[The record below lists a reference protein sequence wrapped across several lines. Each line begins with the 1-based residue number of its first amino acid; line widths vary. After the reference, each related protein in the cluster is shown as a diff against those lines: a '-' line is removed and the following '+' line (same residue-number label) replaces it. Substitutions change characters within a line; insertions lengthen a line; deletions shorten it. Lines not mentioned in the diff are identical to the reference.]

1 MDDEDFA
8 QSQQPDT
15 VERLVEVGR
24 KLEDGEATEGEF
36 VIASSRTGLAHRG
49 PTPLIVRVHEVPAE
63 DVAWLWP
70 GKFPLGKISLLVGD
84 PGRGKSLL
92 ALDVA
97 ARLSAQRPWPDGSP
111 ALLPPSSTILVSAE
125 DDLADT
131 IRPRLDAADADPAFI
146 HLLRGVKGGPFDNAG
161 FVLPRDRGML
171 RKAVEDIRDVRLI
184 VLDPLVAFLTSS
196 SATNN
201 VALRTVL
208 ASLQCMA
215 EEFSFAV
222 LAISHLTKASAAAP
236 IYRAMGSIGLVAAA
250 RAVWTLWPDADNHRR
265 TFFVPLKCNL
275 SEAVSALAY
284 TIAVKPGD
292 HPAPNLLWE
301 ANALPLALVS
311 TSTAHPLPRL
321 RDQQAIAWL
330 ADILKEGPV
339 AATQVET
346 AAGDEGFG
354 RNVLRRAKA
363 ALNVITYPEEFG
375 KQWLCRLP

>member
-1 MDDEDFA
+1 
-8 QSQQPDT
+8 
-15 VERLVEVGR
+15 VE
-24 KLEDGEATEGEF
+24 
-36 VIASSRTGLAHRG
+36 I
-49 PTPLIVRVHEVPAE
+49 P
-63 DVAWLWP
+63 
-70 GKFPLGKISLLVGD
+70 
-84 PGRGKSLL
+84 
-92 ALDVA
+92 
-97 ARLSAQRPWPDGSP
+97 
-111 ALLPPSSTILVSAE
+111 
-125 DDLADT
+125 
-131 IRPRLDAADADPAFI
+131 
-146 HLLRGVKGGPFDNAG
+146 
-161 FVLPRDRGML
+161 
-171 RKAVEDIRDVRLI
+171 DVRLV

-250 RAVWTLWPDADNHRR
+250 RAVWTLWPDPDDGRR
-265 TFFVPLKCNL
+265 SFFVPLKCNL
-275 SEAVSALAY
+275 AEALSALAY
-284 TIAVKPGD
+284 TIVLRPGE

-301 ANALPLALVS
+301 PDALPLALVS
-311 TSTAHPLPRL
+311 TSTAHPILRL

-330 ADILKEGPV
+330 AEILKEGPV
-339 AATQVET
+339 AAAQVES
-346 AAGDEGFG
+346 AGTDEGFG